1 MKKLIAMIL
10 TIALTAALA
19 GGCGGTVSGGNC
31 LSYDKSG
38 SVAFDFSER
47 DGTKT
52 QYIKKFDQF
61 ATTWSF
67 VGDMPGYVR
76 ETSVNQLG
84 AVRDLNAESLRVDLF
99 MGYTGIGY
107 GIGSTP
113 EKNGTSDGEYEQAM
127 QVIRG
132 MQDNAVLPQLV
143 LFACPA
149 YAQSY
154 GSWKAKPLADKWQE
168 LCCNLAAYM
177 KEREIRIGAYE
188 LWNEPDFGNNYFDGT
203 WEDYIDTYIAGASG
217 IRAADPDAFIQGMS
231 ASWIHKIV
239 AEKEDGQ
246 SLTRWERFIRRTAE
260 AGVLPIPYPGIST
273 AEIASWRESR
283 ASAATARISP
293 YTAARS

>member
-10 TIALTAALA
+10 TIALTAVLA

-143 LFACPA
+143 LFACPT

-168 LCCNLAAYM
+168 LCCNMAAYM

-260 AGVLPIPYPGIST
+260 AGVLPDSIS
-273 AEIASWRESR
+273 WHFYGRDC
-283 ASAATARISP
+283 
-293 YTAARS
+293 

>member
-1 MKKLIAMIL
+1 MTKA
-10 TIALTAALA
+10 
-19 GGCGGTVSGGNC
+19 
-31 LSYDKSG
+31 G

-143 LFACPA
+143 LFALSRPTR
-149 YAQSY
+149 S
-154 GSWKAKPLADKWQE
+154 PT
-168 LCCNLAAYM
+168 
-177 KEREIRIGAYE
+177 GAGRR
-188 LWNEPDFGNNYFDGT
+188 NPSRT
-203 WEDYIDTYIAGASG
+203 SG
-217 IRAADPDAFIQGMS
+217 RN
-231 ASWIHKIV
+231 
-239 AEKEDGQ
+239 
-246 SLTRWERFIRRTAE
+246 
-260 AGVLPIPYPGIST
+260 
-273 AEIASWRESR
+273 
-283 ASAATARISP
+283 SAATWRL
-293 YTAARS
+293 T